1 MKSFLRIVLFFGFLS
16 IPILVLAQPGI
27 PHQFYGTVNFSSGP
41 APNGIL
47 VEAKLSNGTVAG
59 SDITNNGKYGYNPGL
74 FFVTDPN
81 SNLNGQTL
89 TFYVNGIN
97 TGTAVFSSGGYT
109 EKNLTVPGSMGNI
122 TKAATDVIQNQE
134 IAVAPNNSTN
144 IQMGSGL
151 SVTVSSAVNTNA
163 DVEKIQKIENNNNSF
178 FSGTKAILAGKTV
191 LNAYEIKITGNNL
204 SITITISYD
213 DTGIDESTVAPYRYS
228 TTTSSWVA
236 ITPYTKD
243 TSANTITFTIA
254 SGQTPYV
261 VFGQQAV
268 SGGGSTGGGGGGGG
282 GGGTSQPATTVTK
295 GDANNDNK
303 IDILDFNALMIN
315 WGKTGTNVA
324 DFNGDGKVDI
334 FDFNLLMINWG
345 K

>member
-1 MKSFLRIVLFFGFLS
+1 M
-16 IPILVLAQPGI
+16 IPLAVFAVPGI
-27 PHQFYGTVNFSSGP
+27 PHQFYGTVSFQSGS
-41 APNGIL
+41 APDGIL
-47 VEAKLSNGTVAG
+47 VEAKTSNGTVVG
-59 SDITNNGKYGYNPGL
+59 NSTTKNGKYGYNPGL

-81 SNLNGQTL
+81 SSLIGQTL
-89 TFYVNGIN
+89 TFYVNGIS
-97 TGTAVFSSGGYT
+97 TGMTAVFSNGGYT

-122 TKAATDVIQNQE
+122 TKTATDVIQNQE

-144 IQMGSGL
+144 IQMGSAL

-163 DVEKIQKIENNNNSF
+163 EVKKIQKIENNDNSF
-178 FSGTKAILAGKTV
+178 FSGTQAVLAGKTV
-191 LNAYEIKITGNNL
+191 LNAYEIRITGNSL
-204 SITITISYD
+204 SISITMSYD

-236 ITPYTKD
+236 ITPFTKD
-243 TSANTITFTIA
+243 TSANTITFSVA

-282 GGGTSQPATTVTK
+282 GGTSQPVATVTK
-295 GDANNDNK
+295 GDANNDSK
-303 IDILDFNALMIN
+303 IDILDLNALMIN